1 MASGF
6 TSALLAGR
14 LPIIMEVKRSD
25 GEGAELMGERTIAEI
40 VGQYVA
46 AGAPCIS
53 VVTGR
58 WFGGDDDML
67 REVAALTDRPLLK
80 KDFITR
86 EKQIVAA
93 KEMGASA
100 ILLTAKILP
109 AKTFQHLI
117 ELALGHEL
125 TPFVEVVD
133 QAELDTVIHPEELH
147 HRGQQQGHQHPR
159 ARAGRHRH
167 QSLAAGGDDA
177 AGTQCPVSASA
188 ILDPRIAAELV
199 DSGLQGSVDRHR
211 AAARREHPRL
221 GAGVR
226 APPRRAAF
234 SRHARSISMS
244 QTAVRSLADHFAEQ
258 VQRQPDAP
266 ALIWD
271 GQPISYRELQQL
283 SDSSYAELQDAGL
296 PADRPVGLRAKKSP
310 EAIGLILAC
319 LRARQILPAAVDRA
333 RARDAGPAVRPGRR
347 EPGAL
352 APRAAQR
359 ERGQSPRAGRR
370 DPRRARGAGLGV
382 AAGRRRRGRH
392 VHADHVGVHRPAED
406 RAANRE
412 RRRRVHRL
420 GGRAVRDQA
429 GHGGGQLRPA
439 QLRPVPARH
448 LDDAQARRLRGDGRP
463 GPGHPGCVPG
473 RPGRTTTR

>member
-25 GEGAELMGERTIAEI
+25 GEGAELMGERTIADI

-133 QAELDTVIHPEELH
+133 HAELETVVHPEECIIAVNNKDINT
-147 HRGQQQGHQHPR
+147 REREPGDIDTSR
-159 ARAGRHRH
+159 
-167 QSLAAGGDDA
+167 SLLEATIA

-199 DSGLQGSVDRHR
+199 DLGFKGLLIGTGLLRAESIPGWVQEFERHR
-211 AAARREHPRL
+211 AEL
-221 GAGVR
+221 
-226 APPRRAAF
+226 
-234 SRHARSISMS
+234 RS
-244 QTAVRSLADHFAEQ
+244 
-258 VQRQPDAP
+258 
-266 ALIWD
+266 
-271 GQPISYRELQQL
+271 
-283 SDSSYAELQDAGL
+283 
-296 PADRPVGLRAKKSP
+296 PVT
-310 EAIGLILAC
+310 
-319 LRARQILPAAVDRA
+319 
-333 RARDAGPAVRPGRR
+333 
-347 EPGAL
+347 
-352 APRAAQR
+352 
-359 ERGQSPRAGRR
+359 
-370 DPRRARGAGLGV
+370 RGASS
-382 AAGRRRRGRH
+382 
-392 VHADHVGVHRPAED
+392 
-406 RAANRE
+406 
-412 RRRRVHRL
+412 
-420 GGRAVRDQA
+420 
-429 GHGGGQLRPA
+429 
-439 QLRPVPARH
+439 
-448 LDDAQARRLRGDGRP
+448 
-463 GPGHPGCVPG
+463 
-473 RPGRTTTR
+473 